1 MPNPVAA
8 APYNAYDTP
17 HTSLRRQVLREC
29 EEMAEYA
36 FASGLRVPA
45 RVMQTVEAAVHASRE
60 SDSGDSPYDPTGQEI
75 VQLTA
80 AHEQLA
86 KVVAPAT
93 PRALVILAEHRGD
106 GSWIGFL
113 GPVPFVR
120 RMMVAA
126 VVSLA
131 TFIALPMIKHV
142 NGEAVIADGVGG
154 VLLLGNMMFLLSAAG
169 LGASFAGLF
178 QSSSYISRRTW
189 DPQHEITYW
198 IKFIV
203 GLMAG
208 LMLCLLVPLEFGKD
222 GTAAMYDKPLLA
234 LLGGFSASAVY
245 RILDRLVE
253 TVESL
258 VRGST
263 KEAISA
269 AEEQARIRSQGQAE
283 QLRLRMA
290 SDLMA
295 LQQQI
300 ANGGDAAAVQRRLN
314 SLLGTMIPERTETD
328 DTPTAAPYTVVEP
341 APAANGSAFV
351 SGVAGAAISDVREE
365 ADPVAAGAYH
375 GADESGGEEAEEADD
390 APVLTATPPF
400 PVPANLTVSPVRLPA
415 DDDDDGAVG

>member
-1 MPNPVAA
+1 MPNPTVSSSGYDAYSAA
-8 APYNAYDTP
+8 

-45 RVMQTVEAAVHASRE
+45 RVMQTVEAAVQASRE
-60 SDSGDSPYDPTGQEI
+60 SEGGDAPYDATGQEI
-75 VQLTA
+75 ARLTA

-93 PRALVILAEHRGD
+93 PRALVVLANHRDD
-106 GSWIGFL
+106 GSMIGFL

-126 VVSLA
+126 VVSLVA
-131 TFIALPMIKHV
+131 FVGLPMIKHV

-154 VLLLGNMMFLLSAAG
+154 LALLGNMMFLLSAAG
-169 LGASFAGLF
+169 LGASFAALF
-178 QSSSYISRRTW
+178 QSSSYISNRTW

-208 LMLCLLVPLEFGKD
+208 LMLCLLVPLKFGND
-222 GTAAMYDKPLLA
+222 GAAAIYDKPLLA

-269 AEEQARIRSQGQAE
+269 AGEQARIRSQGQAE

-300 ANGGDAAAVQRRLN
+300 ANGGDAAAVQRRLD
-314 SLLGTMIPERTETD
+314 SLLGAMIPDRTETD
-328 DTPTAAPYTVVEP
+328 DTPAIAPYTLVDT
-341 APAANGSAFV
+341 APVGNGSAFAA
-351 SGVAGAAISDVREE
+351 GVAGAALSNVPE
-365 ADPVAAGAYH
+365 AANPEAAGAYH
-375 GADESGGEEAEEADD
+375 GADESEGEEADGEA
-390 APVLTATPPF
+390 VLTGAPAAS
-400 PVPANLTVSPVRLPA
+400 VPTNLTVSSVRIPA
-415 DDDDDGAVG
+415 DDDDHGAVG